1 MTSHSPMS
9 LVDSA
14 ALSVIVPVY
23 RSAASLTALHERL
36 TAVLEGVATEHEII
50 LVEDGGN
57 DGTWSVI
64 KSLTAADPRV
74 RGIRLSRNYGQ
85 HNALLCGIR
94 AANNP
99 VIVTLDDDLQ
109 HPPEE
114 IPLLLNELK
123 RGNFDVV
130 YGAPEREQHSFWR
143 DTASV
148 VTKVALMSAMGAQT
162 ARHVSAFRVFR
173 TSLRDAF
180 ENYRSPLVSIDV
192 LLTWGTTR
200 FTHLKVRHEPRRI
213 GVSNYSVWKLFTH
226 AMNMM
231 TGFSTIPLQLASFV
245 GFGCTLLGIVL
256 LAYVLEQY
264 IVAGRVVP
272 GFYFMASITTVF
284 AGAQLFA
291 LGMIGEYLARMYF
304 RSMDKP
310 VYSVAETTSAGIAE
324 QCRHD
329 GRADVK

>member
-1 MTSHSPMS
+1 VR
-9 LVDSA
+9 LAGND

-23 RSAASLTALHERL
+23 RSSASLPLLHERL
-36 TAVLEGVATEHEII
+36 TAVLEAVASDHEII

-57 DGTWSVI
+57 DGTWNTIV
-64 KSLTAADPRV
+64 SLAAVDARV

-85 HNALLCGIR
+85 HNALLCGVR
-94 AANNP
+94 AAKNP

-114 IPLLLNELK
+114 IPLLLNELE
-123 RGNFDVV
+123 RGDSDVV

-143 DTASV
+143 DTASI
-148 VTKVALMSAMGAQT
+148 VTKIALMSAMGAQT

-231 TGFSTIPLQLASFV
+231 TGFSTLPLQLASFI

-256 LAYVLEQY
+256 LAYILEQF
-264 IVAGRVVP
+264 IVYGRVVP
-272 GFYFMASITTVF
+272 GFYFIASITTVF

-310 VYSVAETTSAGIAE
+310 VYSIAETTSANTLPRRSDSREDAT
-324 QCRHD
+324 
-329 GRADVK
+329 

>member
-1 MTSHSPMS
+1 MASLSPVS
-9 LVDSA
+9 LAGND

-23 RSAASLTALHERL
+23 RSSASLPLLHERL
-36 TAVLEGVATEHEII
+36 TAVLEAVASDHEIV

-57 DGTWSVI
+57 DGTWNTIV
-64 KSLTAADPRV
+64 SLAAADARV

-85 HNALLCGIR
+85 HNALLCGVR
-94 AANNP
+94 AAKNP
-99 VIVTLDDDLQ
+99 IIVTLDDDLQ

-123 RGNFDVV
+123 RGDFDVV

-148 VTKVALMSAMGAQT
+148 VTKIALMSAMGAQT

-180 ENYRSPLVSIDV
+180 EYYRSPLVSIDV

-231 TGFSTIPLQLASFV
+231 TGFSTLPLQLASFI

-256 LAYVLEQY
+256 LAYILEQF
-264 IVAGRVVP
+264 IVYGRVVP
-272 GFYFMASITTVF
+272 GFYFIASITTVF

-310 VYSVAETTSAGIAE
+310 VYSVAETTPAVTLPHPSDSRMDAT
-324 QCRHD
+324 
-329 GRADVK
+329 

>member
-1 MTSHSPMS
+1 MASPRPVR
-9 LVDSA
+9 LAGND

-23 RSAASLTALHERL
+23 RSSASLPLLHERL
-36 TAVLEGVATEHEII
+36 TAVLEAVASDHEII

-57 DGTWSVI
+57 DGTWNTIV
-64 KSLTAADPRV
+64 SLAAVDARV

-85 HNALLCGIR
+85 HNALLCGVR
-94 AANNP
+94 AAKNP

-114 IPLLLNELK
+114 IPLLLNELE
-123 RGNFDVV
+123 RGDSDVV

-143 DTASV
+143 DTASI
-148 VTKVALMSAMGAQT
+148 VTKIALMSAMGAQT

-231 TGFSTIPLQLASFV
+231 TGFSTLPLQLASFI

-256 LAYVLEQY
+256 LAYILEQF
-264 IVAGRVVP
+264 IVYGRVVP
-272 GFYFMASITTVF
+272 GFYFIASITTVF

-310 VYSVAETTSAGIAE
+310 VYSIAETTSANTLPRRSDSREDAT
-324 QCRHD
+324 
-329 GRADVK
+329 

>member
-1 MTSHSPMS
+1 MAS
-9 LVDSA
+9 LGPVSLA
-14 ALSVIVPVY
+14 ESEALSVVVPVY
-23 RSAASLTALHERL
+23 RSAASLPLLHERL
-36 TAVLEGVATEHEII
+36 TAVLEILSPAHEII

-57 DGTWSVI
+57 DGTWDVI
-64 KSLTAADPRV
+64 TSLAATDSRV
-74 RGIRLSRNYGQ
+74 RGIRMSRNYGQ

-94 AANNP
+94 AAVHP
-99 VIVTLDDDLQ
+99 LIVTLDDDLQ

-114 IPLLLNELK
+114 IPRLLDELR
-123 RGNFDVV
+123 RGDFDVV

-148 VTKVALMSAMGAQT
+148 VTKIALMNAMGAQT

-173 TSLRDAF
+173 TSLRNAF
-180 ENYRSPLVSIDV
+180 ADYSSPLVSIDV

-226 AMNMM
+226 AMNMI
-231 TGFSTIPLQLASFV
+231 TGFSTVPLQLASFI
-245 GFGCTLLGIVL
+245 GFGCVLLGIVL
-256 LAYVLEQY
+256 LGY
-264 IVAGRVVP
+264 IFQQFAMYGRVVP
-272 GFYFMASITTVF
+272 GFYFIASIITVF

-310 VYSVAETTSAGIAE
+310 VYSVAETTSRPSAG
-324 QCRHD
+324 HD
-329 GRADVK
+329 KPVNAS

>member
-1 MTSHSPMS
+1 MAS
-9 LVDSA
+9 LSSACPADSD
-14 ALSVIVPVY
+14 ALSVVVPVY
-23 RSAASLTALHERL
+23 RSAASLPQLHARL
-36 TAVLEGVATEHEII
+36 TAVLETAASHHEII
-50 LVEDGGN
+50 LVEDGAN

-64 KSLTAADPRV
+64 ASLAALDPRV

-85 HNALLCGIR
+85 HNALLCGVR
-94 AANNP
+94 AARHP

-114 IPLLLNELK
+114 IPVLLDELR
-123 RGNFDVV
+123 RGEFDVV

-148 VTKVALMSAMGAQT
+148 VTKIALMSAMGAQT

-180 ENYRSPLVSIDV
+180 QNYRSPLVSIDV

-231 TGFSTIPLQLASFV
+231 TGFSTLPLQLASFV
-245 GFGCTLLGIVL
+245 GFGCTLLGVVL
-256 LAYVLEQY
+256 LAYILEQFA
-264 IVAGRVVP
+264 VAGRVVP
-272 GFYFMASITTVF
+272 GFYFIASIITIF

-310 VYSVAETTSAGIAE
+310 VYSIAE
-324 QCRHD
+324 ATFVD
-329 GRADVK
+329 GAGPRSCERRTDEP

>member
-1 MTSHSPMS
+1 MASLSPVS
-9 LVDSA
+9 LAGSD

-23 RSAASLTALHERL
+23 RSAASLPLLHERL
-36 TAVLEGVATEHEII
+36 TAVLDAVAPDHEII
-50 LVEDGGN
+50 LVEDGSN
-57 DGTWSVI
+57 DGTWNTIV
-64 KSLTAADPRV
+64 SLVAADARV

-85 HNALLCGIR
+85 HNALLCGVR
-94 AANNP
+94 AAKNP

-114 IPLLLNELK
+114 ITLLLNELK
-123 RGNFDVV
+123 RGDFDVV

-143 DTASV
+143 DTASI
-148 VTKVALMSAMGAQT
+148 VTKIALMSAMGAQT

-200 FTHLKVRHEPRRI
+200 FTHVKVRHEPRRI

-231 TGFSTIPLQLASFV
+231 TGFSTLPLQLASFI

-256 LAYVLEQY
+256 LAYILEQF
-264 IVAGRVVP
+264 IVYGRVVP
-272 GFYFMASITTVF
+272 GFYFIASITTVF

-310 VYSVAETTSAGIAE
+310 VYSVAETTSADTLLQRSDSRVDAT
-324 QCRHD
+324 
-329 GRADVK
+329 